1 MLAAKTPA
9 REDQINMPAG
19 HEWRSLIEDGEI
31 QLSRTR
37 YSRGIVL
44 TSSSLILLI
53 VTLIL
58 WPVLQFTVNSVSAG
72 DSTPFAT
79 NQTGSSAASPSPTA
93 ASTTSPT
100 PTANSAQALSTPT
113 VQPHSQS
120 QAGSSPL
127 QEGLIVLAL
136 YEAGYSHLFAFQ
148 VLDEP
153 YTRLTSG
160 PWNDITPSISPDG
173 RWLAFA
179 SDRSGSWDL
188 YLLDLHS
195 GELRRLTDT
204 QDYEAAPTWSPDG
217 KFLAY
222 ESYNQE
228 LEIIIRSVFDDQTVV
243 NLSEHPAA
251 DFQPAWAPN
260 GRQMAFISNR
270 GGEPEVWLADFD
282 KFGDERFTNLSSNP
296 EMKESNPVWSSDG
309 SSLAWSAL
317 QGRNHSLYI
326 WQPERG
332 THYVGSGDWPI
343 WSPDGNTLLTVLRDA
358 NQTLLTAYQT
368 SDSMLVLPP
377 VVMPG
382 SLVGLTW
389 GQQSL
394 PSPLP
399 QSLEQVVAETP
410 EPLWSSGFQE
420 DLDIEAGQDALAQLV
435 NVQAPYPQL
444 HDSVD
449 DAFQALRTKVAEES
463 GWDFL
468 STLENAFVPLTAP
481 LPPGMGEDW
490 LYTGRAFA
498 FDTLPMNAGWVVV
511 VPEIYGHHTY
521 WRIYIK
527 ARFQNGTQGR
537 PMHNIPWNFN
547 ARFEGDPLLY
557 EQGGEM
563 ALDFPAGY
571 WIDFTEVAHAFG
583 WQRLPA
589 LPTWQSAFFAA
600 RFNEFFLPRD
610 KSWQDAMLDLYPAE
624 ALLTPTPVL
633 PPTLTPTRTP
643 SWPIVSTPS
652 P

>member
-1 MLAAKTPA
+1 
-9 REDQINMPAG
+9 MPAG

-37 YSRGIVL
+37 FSRGVVL

-72 DSTPFAT
+72 DSTPIVT
-79 NQTGSSAASPSPTA
+79 NQTEPSPPLPSPTV
-93 ASTTSPT
+93 ASTSLHT
-100 PTANSAQALSTPT
+100 PTATASHVFSTPT
-113 VQPHSQS
+113 GQPLSPSQS
-120 QAGSSPL
+120 GSSPL
-127 QEGLIVLAL
+127 QDGLIVLAL

-148 VLDEP
+148 ELAAT

-179 SDRSGSWDL
+179 SDQSGPWDL

-195 GELRRLTDT
+195 GELTRLTDT
-204 QDYEAAPTWSPDG
+204 PEYEAAPTWSPDG
-217 KFLAY
+217 KLLAY
-222 ESYNQE
+222 ESYNQD
-228 LEIIIRSVFDDQTVV
+228 LEIIIRSVFDDQTLV

-260 GRQMAFISNR
+260 GRQMAFISSR
-270 GGEPEVWLADFD
+270 SGELEVWLADFD
-282 KFGDERFTNLSSNP
+282 KYGEERFSNLSSNP
-296 EMKESNPVWSSDG
+296 EMEESNPVWSPDG

-317 QGRNHSLYI
+317 QGGNHSLYT
-326 WQPERG
+326 WQPEQSP
-332 THYVGSGDWPI
+332 HYVGSGDWPI
-343 WSPDGNTLLTVLRDA
+343 WSPDGNILLTVLRDA
-358 NQTLLTAYQT
+358 NQDLLTAYRT

-382 SLVGLTW
+382 SVSGLTW
-389 GQQSL
+389 SQQSL

-399 QSLEQVVAETP
+399 QNLHQVIAETP
-410 EPLWSSGFQE
+410 EPLWFSGFDE
-420 DLDIEAGQDALAQLV
+420 DLESKDGQDILAPLA
-435 NVQAPYPQL
+435 NVQAPFPQL

-468 STLENAFVPLTAP
+468 LTLENAFVPLTSP
-481 LPPGMGEDW
+481 LPPGMGDDW

-498 FDTLPMNAGWVVV
+498 FDTLPMNAGWVVA
-511 VPEIYGHHTY
+511 VPEFFGHHTY

-527 ARFQNGTQGR
+527 VRFQNGSQGK
-537 PMHNIPWNFN
+537 PMHHLPWNFN
-547 ARFEGDPLLY
+547 ARYEGDPLFY
-557 EQGGEM
+557 EQGGEI
-563 ALDFPAGY
+563 ALDIPAGY
-571 WIDFTEVAHAFG
+571 WVDFTEIAHAYG

-589 LPTWQSAFFAA
+589 LPTWQSAFFTA
-600 RFNEFFLPRD
+600 RFNEFFLPSDR
-610 KSWQDAMLDLYPAE
+610 SWQDAMLDLYPAE
-624 ALLTPTPVL
+624 VLITPTPIL

-643 SWPIVSTPS
+643 SWPIVTTPS